1 VTDERRVNVLLVD
14 DRPENLLA
22 LEQILESLDQ
32 NLVTATSGEEALK
45 CLLNDEFAV
54 ILLDVQMPGMDGF
67 ETAARIKQ
75 HPRSRDTPIIFL
87 TAISRAL
94 HHHLRGYEVGAV
106 DYLEKPFDPWIL
118 RSKVAV
124 LIDLY
129 EKNRLLAE
137 RTIELERSNAELE
150 EFALA
155 AGHDLRAPL
164 TVISGCLEVAMLR
177 AKGLLDDDFER
188 VLNRAAQAST
198 RMNVLLRNL
207 LTYALAGTEGGSL
220 HPVECEEVLEDA
232 IANLQ
237 TDVEESAA
245 EITHGRVPTV
255 FGDATQLTQLFQN
268 LIENALKY
276 HSDDPPRVRVEAEE
290 ADGSWLF
297 SVHDNGIGVDPADV
311 DEIFTL
317 FGRATGGRGY
327 GGSGIGLAT
336 CKKIVERHGGRIWA
350 EPRSGGATFC
360 FTLPAVE

>member
-1 VTDERRVNVLLVD
+1 VSEERRVNVLLVD

-22 LEQILESLDQ
+22 LEEILGSLEH
-32 NLVTATSGEEALK
+32 NLVTATSGEQALK

-67 ETAARIKQ
+67 ETAERIKQ
-75 HPRSRDTPIIFL
+75 HPRTRDTPIIFL

-137 RTIELERSNAELE
+137 RTVALERSNAELE
-150 EFALA
+150 QFALA

-164 TVISGCLEVAMLR
+164 TVISGCLEIALLR
-177 AKGLLDDDFER
+177 ANGQVDDDFER
-188 VLNRAAQAST
+188 VLDRAAQAST
-198 RMNVLLRNL
+198 RMNALLSNL
-207 LTYALAGTEGGSL
+207 LTYALSGTQRGPL
-220 HPVECEEVLEDA
+220 RPVQCAEVLSDA
-232 IANLQ
+232 IANLH
-237 TDVEESAA
+237 TDIEEKGA
-245 EITHGRVPTV
+245 EITHDLLPAVL
-255 FGDATQLTQLFQN
+255 GDASQLTQLFQN

-276 HSDDPPRVRVEAEE
+276 GSADAPRVRVRAEQS
-290 ADGSWLF
+290 DGSWLF
-297 SVHDNGIGVDPADV
+297 SVDDNGIGVDLADAN
-311 DEIFTL
+311 EIFEL
-317 FGRATGGRGY
+317 FGRATGGRGL

-336 CKKIVERHGGRIWA
+336 CKKIVERHGGRIWV